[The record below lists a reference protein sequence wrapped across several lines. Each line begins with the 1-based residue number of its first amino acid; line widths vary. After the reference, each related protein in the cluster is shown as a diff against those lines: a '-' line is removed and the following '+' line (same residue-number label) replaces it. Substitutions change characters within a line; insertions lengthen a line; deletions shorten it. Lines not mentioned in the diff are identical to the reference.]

1 MSQNNN
7 AQGETSGSKNE
18 APVTIFGDGD
28 SSVAIVEFQGQ
39 LREQL
44 VESLNR
50 NLVLTGKYASD
61 AKAISPQTMESA
73 LVAGTGAGLSALSAM
88 VAPTLYVATAN
99 PATLMH
105 FGGGLGSAV
114 MGSGGIVAQAP
125 FIPVAATLPAV
136 LPVLAMQTLTTAV
149 ILKQFSRLDKK
160 IDLVKKKVEEVI
172 ARTEATHVGELIS
185 AAKIVDEVYRQYE
198 ISGEFSRDMLIRA
211 ALAEH
216 DVNRLYERYRLLVE
230 GRDDGN
236 FRDENDIQQANF
248 DVHSAMLSSFL
259 RLRLGFLRMC
269 IDMQENPRTVKE
281 SVENIKQTL
290 RSDRD
295 FWEMMLSRSEKIR
308 ESMTE
313 LEKKL
318 GDMHVVEKIM
328 PGFNGDHAEKE
339 KKLKLLKDAY
349 VSTLQ
354 SEKNLAQGF
363 TSLIDSAKK
372 TLQVLDRPELE
383 SKNAPKLLYWKDE
396 TGAHSITTNE
406 LDIS

>member
-172 ARTEATHVGELIS
+172 SRTEATHVGELIS

-328 PGFNGDHAEKE
+328 PGFNGDHAEKV

>member
-172 ARTEATHVGELIS
+172 SRTEATHVGELIS

-198 ISGEFSRDMLIRA
+198 ISGEFSRDMLISA

-295 FWEMMLSRSEKIR
+295 FWEMMLSRSEKF
-308 ESMTE
+308 ES
-313 LEKKL
+313 L
-318 GDMHVVEKIM
+318 
-328 PGFNGDHAEKE
+328 
-339 KKLKLLKDAY
+339 
-349 VSTLQ
+349 
-354 SEKNLAQGF
+354 
-363 TSLIDSAKK
+363 
-372 TLQVLDRPELE
+372 
-383 SKNAPKLLYWKDE
+383 
-396 TGAHSITTNE
+396 
-406 LDIS
+406 